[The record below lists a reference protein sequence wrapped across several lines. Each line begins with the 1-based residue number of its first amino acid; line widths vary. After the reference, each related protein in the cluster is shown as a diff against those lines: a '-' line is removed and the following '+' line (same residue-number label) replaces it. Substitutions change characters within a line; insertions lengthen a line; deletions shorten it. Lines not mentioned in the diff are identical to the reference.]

1 MKKKIDIQIKKI
13 LSKNLK
19 VNINLIKDTSK
30 AKDFE
35 QWDSLQN
42 VNIFLSLKKIK
53 KNIDLSDYNKCKKVS
68 DIVNLIKKT

>member
-1 MKKKIDIQIKKI
+1 MKKKIEIQIKKI

-19 VNINLIKDTSK
+19 VNINLIKDASK

-68 DIVNLIKKT
+68 DIINLIKRT

>member
-42 VNIFLSLKKIK
+42 VNIFFNLKKIK

-68 DIVNLIKKT
+68 DIINLIKKT

>member
-42 VNIFLSLKKIK
+42 VNIFLSLKNIK

-68 DIVNLIKKT
+68 DIINLIKKT

>member
-1 MKKKIDIQIKKI
+1 MKKKIEIKIKKI

-68 DIVNLIKKT
+68 DIINLIKKT

>member
-1 MKKKIDIQIKKI
+1 MKKKIEIQIKKI

-19 VNINLIKDTSK
+19 VNINLIKDASK
-30 AKDFE
+30 VKDFE

-68 DIVNLIKKT
+68 DIINLIKKT

>member
-42 VNIFLSLKKIK
+42 VNIFFFLKKIK

-68 DIVNLIKKT
+68 DIINLIKKT